1 MEHRKLGTS
10 GLKLSTLS
18 FGSWVTFDQQLND
31 DAALECLQTAWDAG
45 VTFFDNAEG
54 YAAGESEKIMGRCFQ
69 NLGWERNTYTVSTK
83 FYWGLTEGP
92 NTRFTLNRKYLMS
105 AIDASLDRLKMDFV
119 DLIFCHRADPDTPME
134 EIVWA
139 MSDIIASG
147 RALYWGTSEWSAE
160 QIKEAW
166 EVADKLNLR
175 KPVME
180 QPEYHLLQ
188 RDRVEKEYAPLYGDL
203 GIGLTTWSPLASGL
217 LTGKYSEG
225 IPQDSRG
232 SLPGYEFLKNQLTDK
247 TSIQKVENLKVISD
261 EIGCSLAQLAIA
273 WCTLNKNVSTVIT
286 GASRVE
292 QVRENLASLEVAEQI
307 DEELIKRIEFAVT

>member
-1 MEHRKLGTS
+1 
-10 GLKLSTLS
+10 
-18 FGSWVTFDQQLND
+18 
-31 DAALECLQTAWDAG
+31 
-45 VTFFDNAEG
+45 
-54 YAAGESEKIMGRCFQ
+54 
-69 NLGWERNTYTVSTK
+69 
-83 FYWGLTEGP
+83 
-92 NTRFTLNRKYLMS
+92 
-105 AIDASLDRLKMDFV
+105 MDFV

-160 QIKEAW
+160 QIREAW

>member
-1 MEHRKLGTS
+1 M
-10 GLKLSTLS
+10 
-18 FGSWVTFDQQLND
+18 
-31 DAALECLQTAWDAG
+31 C
-45 VTFFDNAEG
+45 
-54 YAAGESEKIMGRCFQ
+54 I
-69 NLGWERNTYTVSTK
+69 
-83 FYWGLTEGP
+83 
-92 NTRFTLNRKYLMS
+92 
-105 AIDASLDRLKMDFV
+105 
-119 DLIFCHRADPDTPME
+119 
-134 EIVWA
+134 
-139 MSDIIASG
+139 
-147 RALYWGTSEWSAE
+147 
-160 QIKEAW
+160 
-166 EVADKLNLR
+166 
-175 KPVME
+175 
-180 QPEYHLLQ
+180 
-188 RDRVEKEYAPLYGDL
+188 RDRYGDL

>member
-160 QIKEAW
+160 QIREAW

-217 LTGKYSEG
+217 LTGKYSKG

-307 DEELIKRIEFAVT
+307 DEELIKRIEFAVK

>member
-160 QIKEAW
+160 QIREAW

-188 RDRVEKEYAPLYGDL
+188 RDRVEKEYAPLYEDL

-217 LTGKYSEG
+217 LTGKYSKG

-307 DEELIKRIEFAVT
+307 DEELIKRIEFAVK